1 MNGQRQQ
8 SPIGDELTNIL
19 LIGIGGAL
27 GFALILRAAGSV
39 AAFLSGLPQPT
50 VGLTGGVAVFFYLAN
65 PGAELGVSGLNPVVF
80 WIVAALLI
88 GIVLT
93 AVLRVWSLVRR
104 HTRRVKVDPHRQE
117 GTATAA
123 EVAQVASTRELMR
136 RAGILRPSLDKPEPA
151 DVGLRLGTAH
161 RRPVWAS
168 IEDSI
173 LLIGPPD
180 PVKACI
186 S

>member
-136 RAGILRPSLDKPEPA
+136 RAGILALHLTSPNLLTSASGSAPRIGARSGRASKTPSCSS
-151 DVGLRLGTAH
+151 GR
-161 RRPVWAS
+161 
-168 IEDSI
+168 
-173 LLIGPPD
+173 PD